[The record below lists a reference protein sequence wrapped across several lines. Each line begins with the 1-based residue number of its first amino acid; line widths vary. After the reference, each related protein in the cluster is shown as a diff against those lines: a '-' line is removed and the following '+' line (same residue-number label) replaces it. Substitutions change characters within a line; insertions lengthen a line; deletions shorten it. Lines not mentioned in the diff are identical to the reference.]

1 VGGGLRRAQGRGA
14 APLKGCRKGRVW
26 RQRRAGQNWGA
37 WGLWAAGSGSVRWQG
52 AVAIG
57 RVALCGRGKMVTGLP
72 LGKRVLLFA
81 NKHSPPMGGKGG
93 NQRVARLGGMVAR

>member
-1 VGGGLRRAQGRGA
+1 NL
-14 APLKGCRKGRVW
+14 
-26 RQRRAGQNWGA
+26 GA
-37 WGLWAAGSGSVRWQG
+37 WGLGAAGSGSVRWQG

-57 RVALCGRGKMVTGLP
+57 RVALCGRGKMVAGLP

-93 NQRVARLGGMVAR
+93 NQRVARLVGVVAR